1 MLGSVRTLA
10 YSDHSLKQINAHS
23 SPQLMDCILMHTLE
37 VHHRRH
43 FLLSASFGMVSPL
56 EKKTART
63 ATLTSRRS
71 LNDIKPHAQAVLR
84 PGLVPPAGPESAQ
97 MCSPQISGMDSK
109 KKKQPVRAL
118 RTDALRI
125 SLPPVFLCSD
135 TSRRAKKTRK
145 ICILLL
151 DQHTSKI
158 TDSLAA
164 TRTVR
169 SVSRSCFLLKV

>member
-97 MCSPQISGMDSK
+97 MCSSQISGMDSK
-109 KKKQPVRAL
+109 KKNSPCEPCVRML
-118 RTDALRI
+118 YE
-125 SLPPVFLCSD
+125 
-135 TSRRAKKTRK
+135 SR
-145 ICILLL
+145 C
-151 DQHTSKI
+151 H
-158 TDSLAA
+158 
-164 TRTVR
+164 R
-169 SVSRSCFLLKV
+169 SSYAVTPHGGQRRPEKYGSSF